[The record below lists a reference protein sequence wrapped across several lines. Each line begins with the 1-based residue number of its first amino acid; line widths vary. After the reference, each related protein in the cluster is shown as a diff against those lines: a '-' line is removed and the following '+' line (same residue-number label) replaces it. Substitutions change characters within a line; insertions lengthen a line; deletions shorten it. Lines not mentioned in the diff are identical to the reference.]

1 MGSGMD
7 GGLALLA
14 EHAGEIWRGFLVT
27 LLLAAAVLALGT
39 ALAVPVALARES
51 GNRLLAWPAL
61 VYVNAFRALPAL
73 LILYFTFYALPQFG
87 LRLSPLDAALA
98 GLVLV
103 GAAYLSED
111 IRGGLRA
118 IPAGQWRAAT
128 ALGLSYAW
136 TVRRIILPQVARI
149 AVGPYM
155 TRAMLIVKSTSLAG
169 VVAVND
175 LTGVT
180 YGLISHTYQATDF
193 LAVTAA
199 IYLLL
204 NTLLSV
210 AQLAAERHFRAPGR
224 PA

>member
-1 MGSGMD
+1 MD

-180 YGLISHTYQATDF
+180 YGLISLTYQATDF

>member
-1 MGSGMD
+1 MD

>member
-180 YGLISHTYQATDF
+180 YGLISLTYQATDF